1 MTANL
6 NAEPVFYDPHD
17 DDPSFPSIPER
28 VTAGWDYLDR
38 CVPGW
43 QERVNPET
51 LDLANGCSCICG
63 QVFADDAART
73 KGVCNGFDYWCE
85 SGFYRDALFLLG
97 DPTTYADALL
107 GFGPTWP
114 PFAVEAEYAALTVEW
129 RTRLLAWRAAQP
141 A

>member
-43 QERVNPET
+43 QERANPET
-51 LDLANGCSCICG
+51 LDLADGCSCICG
-63 QVFADDAART
+63 QVFAEDAAGT
-73 KGVCNGFDYWCE
+73 KGVRNGFAYWCE

-97 DPTTYADALL
+97 DPTANAARRL
-107 GFGPTWP
+107 GFNATVVS
-114 PFAVEAEYAALTVEW
+114 VEAEYAALTVEW